1 MKPGKQIAQ
10 PAAADSGAV
19 PGEFVDLAGE
29 RHYVI
34 RNVDRMPPFL
44 VSVISSADHWL
55 FVSSTGGLTAG
66 RVSPEFA
73 LFPYVT
79 VDKLHDAATH
89 TGCRTVVRIGGAR
102 ALRVWEP
109 FNREHD
115 GRYAT
120 SRNLYKSVLGENL
133 RFEEINHD
141 LGLAFRY
148 TWTTSD
154 RHGFVRDCEVENLGS
169 DSVQLE
175 LVDGLQNILPAGT
188 PGIVQAGASNLVN
201 AYKWTEL
208 DRSSRLAIYALY
220 AAISDRAEPC
230 ESLRANVVYGLGL
243 EHATVLLSS
252 QQLDD
257 FRRGAAL
264 VPEDHRRGIRG
275 AYFLGTRLDLPRG
288 GVRRWTIVADVERTQ
303 AQVVDLIRSLADTE
317 ALRADVGH
325 SVAAGRDELA
335 RIVAAADGLQAAGQ
349 EAVTAHHYANT
360 LFNVLRGGVFADQHR
375 VPAADFARSVQ
386 HFNRRVDERHRGLLA
401 DLDAALPREELL
413 AKIRRADDPQ
423 LERLCH
429 EYLPITFGRRHGD
442 PSRPWNRFSIR
453 VRDEGG
459 NRSIFYEGNWRDI
472 FQNWEALAL
481 SFPEFIEGIVA
492 KFVNASTVDGYNP
505 YRITKEGIDWEVEQP
520 NDPWSHIGYWGDH
533 QIIYLLKLLELS
545 RQFHPSGL
553 SALLRRPVYSYA
565 NVPYRLRSFEETVRD
580 PKQTVDFDHVL
591 AARIDERVAAIGA
604 DGKLVLDADGNVY
617 LVNLLEKLLVP
628 LLAKLGNLVL
638 DGGIWLN
645 TQRPEWNDANNALVG
660 HGVSVVTL
668 CYLRR
673 YLRFLQQLLAGESG
687 TVELSVEV
695 AAWLSDTASELAH
708 VRPWLGHGPISS
720 GQRWQAL
727 ERLGEA
733 ASRYR
738 RSVYVDAPF
747 AGKVHHPLAQ
757 IHELLGNALAAID
770 HSIRSNRR
778 EDGMYHAYNLLEIG
792 AGEARIVHL
801 YLMLEG
807 QVAALRSGA
816 LEPGEA
822 ATLVESLFASD
833 LYRADQRSFMLYPDR
848 QLPGFLDKNRIP
860 AEGVRSIP
868 LLQRMLEAGDARIA
882 SRDSGGCCRFN
893 ADLTSARD
901 LEARLDS
908 LEGSH
913 GEAVEAARGPLR
925 ELYEAVFRHREFT
938 GRSGTMFGFEGLG
951 CIYWHMVSKL
961 LLAIQENFQAA
972 VEAGAPVADCRRLGS
987 LYYRVRDGL
996 GFNKTPQAY
1005 GACPTDPY
1013 SHTPRHGG
1021 ARQPGMTGQV
1031 KEEVL
1036 SRFGELG
1043 LAIRDGAVRFEP
1055 RLLSEREFAI
1065 AARPFRF
1072 LDVEGRWQ
1080 ELQVPARG
1088 LAFTW
1093 CQVPVVYRLVDQGP
1107 PAMTVMREDG
1117 SPQAL
1122 AGLSLPAELSAE
1134 IFRRSGR
1141 VRRLSLDLPR
1151 DLLLRSDKA
1160 VTDG

>member
-1 MKPGKQIAQ
+1 MKPEKSDLQ
-10 PAAADSGAV
+10 PAAAGAPV
-19 PGEFVDLAGE
+19 AGEFVDLGGE

-55 FVSSTGGLTAG
+55 FVSSSGGLTAG
-66 RVSPEFA
+66 RVSPESA
-73 LFPYVT
+73 LFPYIT
-79 VDKLHDAATH
+79 VDKLHDAAAH
-89 TGCRTVVRIGGAR
+89 TGCMTI
-102 ALRVWEP
+102 LRVGGGRDQRLWEP

-120 SRNLYKSVLGENL
+120 SRNLYKAVLGEKL

-148 TWTTSD
+148 TWGTSD
-154 RHGFVRDCEVENLGS
+154 RHGFVRDCEIENLGG

-175 LVDGLQNILPAGT
+175 IVDGLQNILPAGT
-188 PGIVQAGASNLVN
+188 PGGVQASASNLVN

-208 DRSSRLAIYALY
+208 DRGSRLAIYALY

-243 EHATVLLSS
+243 EHAAVLLSS
-252 QQLDD
+252 LQLDD

-264 VPEDHRRGIRG
+264 APEDHKRGIRG
-275 AYFLGTRLDLPRG
+275 AYFLGARLELPRG
-288 GVRRWTIVADVERTQ
+288 GAERWKIVADVERTQ
-303 AQVVDLIRSLADTE
+303 AQVVDLIRSLADTD
-317 ALRADVGH
+317 ALRTAVEE
-325 SVAAGRDELA
+325 SVASGRDELA
-335 RIVAAADGLQAAGQ
+335 RIVATADGFQVAG
-349 EAVTAHHYANT
+349 EEVVTAHHYANT
-360 LFNVLRGGVFADQHR
+360 LFNVLRGGVFADQYR
-375 VPAADFARSVQ
+375 VSAADFERSVK
-386 HFNRRVDERHRGLLA
+386 HYNRAVHQRHQALLA
-401 DLDAALPREELL
+401 GAGATLPREELL
-413 AKIRRADDPQ
+413 EKLRRSGDPQ
-423 LERLCH
+423 LERLGH

-453 VRDEGG
+453 VRDAGG
-459 NRSIFYEGNWRDI
+459 GRKLFYEGNWRDI

-481 SFPEFIEGIVA
+481 SFPEFVEGIVA

-505 YRITKEGIDWEVEQP
+505 YRITKEGIDWEVEHP
-520 NDPWSHIGYWGDH
+520 DDPWSHIGYWGDH

-553 SALLRRPVYSYA
+553 GELLHRPVYSYA
-565 NVPYRLRSFEETVRD
+565 NVPYRLRSFEEAVRD
-580 PKQTVDFDHVL
+580 PKQTVDFDHAL

-604 DGKLVLDADGNVY
+604 DGKLVLDADGSVY

-668 CYLRR
+668 CYMRR
-673 YLRFLQQLLAGESG
+673 YLRFLQDLLAGEQG
-687 TVELSVEV
+687 TVELSAEV
-695 AAWLSDTASELAH
+695 GAWLADTASALADI
-708 VRPWLGHGPISS
+708 RPWLGRGPVTA

-727 ERLGEA
+727 EKLGTA

-738 RSVYVDAPF
+738 RSVYADTPF
-747 AGKVHHPLAQ
+747 AGKTAHPIAQVHAFLAD
-757 IHELLGNALAAID
+757 ALAAID
-770 HSIRSNRR
+770 HSIRCNRR
-778 EDGMYHAYNLLEIG
+778 DDGMYHAYNLLDLG
-792 AGEARIVHL
+792 AGEARVDRL

-807 QVAALRSGA
+807 QVAALSSGA
-816 LEPGEA
+816 LGPDEA
-822 ATLVESLFASD
+822 ADLVESLFASD

-848 QLPGFLDKNRIP
+848 PLQGFLEKNRIP
-860 AEGVRSIP
+860 EAGVRSIP
-868 LLQRMLEAGDARIA
+868 LLLQMLESGDGSIA
-882 SRDSGGCCRFN
+882 SRDSEGCCRF
-893 ADLTSARD
+893 SAELKSVRD

-908 LEGSH
+908 LAGSY
-913 GEAVEAARGPLR
+913 GEAAEAARGPLR
-925 ELYEAVFRHREFT
+925 ALYEAVFRHREFT

-961 LLAIQENFQAA
+961 LLGIQENFHAA
-972 VEAGAPVADCRRLGS
+972 VRDGTPDAVCQRLGS

-996 GFNKTPQAY
+996 AFNKTPQEY
-1005 GACPTDPY
+1005 GAFPTDPY

-1043 LAIRDGAVRFEP
+1043 LTIRDGAVSFEP
-1055 RLLSEREFAI
+1055 KLLRACEFDA

-1072 LDVEGRWQ
+1072 LDVGGCWQ
-1080 ELQVPARG
+1080 ELEVPAQG

-1093 CQVPVVYRLVDQGP
+1093 CQVPVVYRLVDRGP
-1107 PAMTVMREDG
+1107 PTLAVTRDDG
-1117 SPQAL
+1117 SSQTL
-1122 AGLSLPAELSAE
+1122 AAPSLPAGLSAE

-1141 VRRLSLDLPR
+1141 IRRLSLDLPR
-1151 DLLLRSDKA
+1151 DLLLRSDSA
-1160 VTDG
+1160 ASDG